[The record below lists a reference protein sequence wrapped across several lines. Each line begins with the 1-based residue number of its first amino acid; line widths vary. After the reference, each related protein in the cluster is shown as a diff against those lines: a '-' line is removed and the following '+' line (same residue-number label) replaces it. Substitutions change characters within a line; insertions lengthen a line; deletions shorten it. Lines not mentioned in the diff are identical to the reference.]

1 MTEQVPNKNI
11 ENASGQQV
19 RLDIQNAL
27 KANSANNF
35 GSRDAAGTILPC
47 EFVADSDTNKLYIRK
62 KDGGDQANQNHT
74 PASERAQFFV
84 VGDLDADNLNL
95 LPKAGGAMTGPIR
108 GDDAVGASTPAFSF
122 DGDNDTGMY
131 RAGVNDIGF
140 SVGGLQ
146 AFKIDGNGAHIV
158 GNGSGNSR
166 ALIFLD
172 GNNSNY
178 LTFAAPND
186 VTGNI
191 NYTLPG
197 TLVNGGFLK
206 TDASGN
212 LSFQTITTFS
222 GAASALTGNTLAS
235 NVTASSLTSVGT
247 LGGLTC
253 SGDIVANGN
262 IVGDGATT
270 MTNMANIVSGGS
282 VNAVNYL
289 CSGAY
294 FGAASGKA
302 PIFTDNSGTHI
313 GQLLKAW
320 VSFNGGAVTAA
331 ADRTGVLGFFNVS
344 SVVDNGVGDYS
355 VNFTNTMRNI
365 NGNVTD
371 GPCATACSTGNV
383 YPVQGD
389 FAHTNPYLHSFN
401 RNFVRFQFH
410 PEEDSSHKTDQT
422 TVGIM
427 LAA

>member
-1 MTEQVPNKNI
+1 M
-11 ENASGQQV
+11 
-19 RLDIQNAL
+19 
-27 KANSANNF
+27 
-35 GSRDAAGTILPC
+35 
-47 EFVADSDTNKLYIRK
+47 
-62 KDGGDQANQNHT
+62 
-74 PASERAQFFV
+74 
-84 VGDLDADNLNL
+84 
-95 LPKAGGAMTGPIR
+95 
-108 GDDAVGASTPAFSF
+108 
-122 DGDNDTGMY
+122 
-131 RAGVNDIGF
+131 
-140 SVGGLQ
+140 
-146 AFKIDGNGAHIV
+146 
-158 GNGSGNSR
+158 
-166 ALIFLD
+166 
-172 GNNSNY
+172 
-178 LTFAAPND
+178 
-186 VTGNI
+186 
-191 NYTLPG
+191 PG